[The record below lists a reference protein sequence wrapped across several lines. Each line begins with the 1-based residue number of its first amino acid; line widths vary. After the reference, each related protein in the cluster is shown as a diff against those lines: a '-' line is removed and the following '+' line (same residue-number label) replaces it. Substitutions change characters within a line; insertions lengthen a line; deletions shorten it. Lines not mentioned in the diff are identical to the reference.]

1 MAFSTLCPPALIYL
15 VFSITQIVIDTVKGQ
30 YNTAMFKLL
39 ISLLFVI
46 LLNSLCANGLGIV
59 SWVFVFIPFIF
70 MTVIVSIL
78 LVMFGLDPA
87 SGRLQVYDRETKILD
102 TREEQIKQNK
112 LELDNSNNI
121 VNSISNDISNK
132 MNNIANTSTQ
142 SNNEVQGS
150 KELDQMKDKKFLLKH
165 AQAHFE
171 NPFLKPDNKDLEE
184 REKDQ
189 RKEKE
194 RQNHIRTAKMHI
206 TMVKSI
212 LKSLVDDSVASEFET
227 KASECLDMKD
237 PKDMDKCY
245 TRALQYIMFKMS
257 PEKGIEFATKMDDL
271 VSTNPNSPLKA
282 NPTSDPMFTEKY
294 NNYTIEKV
302 LQEMGVNDVAA
313 FFKEGVEKCMKMLNL
328 SNRVKCH
335 NDLKADTMLKLDAD
349 KKTAFLSKM
358 RNLGALVI
366 NYS

>member
-39 ISLLFVI
+39 ISLLFVV

-59 SWVFVFIPFIF
+59 SWVIVFVPFIF

-78 LVMFGLDPA
+78 LVMFGLDPG
-87 SGRLQVYDRETKILD
+87 SGRLKVYDRETKILD
-102 TREEQIKQNK
+102 TRQEQIKQNQV
-112 LELDNSNNI
+112 ELASNKNNI
-121 VNSISNDISNK
+121 IDKAKNTMDAV
-132 MNNIANTSTQ
+132 NTSTASIV
-142 SNNEVQGS
+142 SNIPTGS
-150 KELDQMKDKKFLLKH
+150 EEIDQTKYKKFMLKH

-189 RKEKE
+189 QQEKN

-227 KASECLDMKD
+227 KASECLDMKE

-245 TRALQYIMFKMS
+245 TKALQDIMFKMS
-257 PEKGIEFATKMDDL
+257 PEKGIEFATRMDDL

-302 LQEMGVNDVAA
+302 LANIGVNDVAA

-328 SNRVKCH
+328 DNRVRCH
-335 NDLKADTMLKLDAD
+335 NDLKADTMLKLDDD
-349 KKTAFLSKM
+349 KKTQFLSKM
-358 RNLGALVI
+358 KDLGALVI
-366 NYS
+366 NYT

>member
-39 ISLLFVI
+39 ISLLFVV

-59 SWVFVFIPFIF
+59 SWVIVFIPFIF

-78 LVMFGLDPA
+78 LVMFGLDPG
-87 SGRLQVYDRETKILD
+87 SGRLKVYDRETKILD

-112 LELDNSNNI
+112 KELDSSNNI
-121 VNSISNDISNK
+121 IDSVNNGVNNIINTPTISN
-132 MNNIANTSTQ
+132 
-142 SNNEVQGS
+142 EVSGS
-150 KELDQMKDKKFLLKH
+150 EELDQTKHKKFLLKH
-165 AQAHFE
+165 SQAHFE
-171 NPFLKPDNKDLEE
+171 NPFLKPDNKNLEE

-189 RKEKE
+189 KQDKE

-212 LKSLVDDSVASEFET
+212 LKALVDDSVASEFET
-227 KASECLDMKD
+227 KASECLDMKE

-245 TRALQYIMFKMS
+245 TKALQNIMFKMT
-257 PEKGIEFATKMDDL
+257 PEKGMEFSTRMDDL

-302 LQEMGVNDVAA
+302 LADIGVNDVAA
-313 FFKEGVEKCMKMLNL
+313 FFKNGVEKCMKMLNL
-328 SNRVKCH
+328 NKRVKCH
-335 NDLKADTMLKLDAD
+335 NDLKADTMLKLDDD
-349 KKTAFLSKM
+349 KKTKFLSKM
-358 RNLGALVI
+358 KELGALVI
-366 NYS
+366 NYA